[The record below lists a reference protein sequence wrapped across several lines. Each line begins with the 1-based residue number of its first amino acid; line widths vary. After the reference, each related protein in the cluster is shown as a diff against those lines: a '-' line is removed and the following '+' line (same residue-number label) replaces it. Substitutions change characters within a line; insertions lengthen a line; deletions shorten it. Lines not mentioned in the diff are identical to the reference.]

1 MKIKKQDNIVE
12 IIQNYPITREVFM
25 QFGLGCIGCFA
36 ARFET
41 LEEGATAHGIDT
53 DALVEELNKAAGL

>member
-1 MKIKKQDNIVE
+1 MKIKKDDNITE

-25 QFGLGCIGCFA
+25 QFGLGCIGCLA

-41 LEEGATAHGIDT
+41 LEQGAAAHGIDV
-53 DALVEELNKAAGL
+53 DALVEELNKAAAL